1 VRTVNE
7 EVLKLKIEPPEHAEV
22 FWEDIHGMKFWKNQ
36 KNGYTVAAVHF
47 SADPEK
53 NSLDWFQEATRNLT
67 QDKIDQ
73 EYHIS
78 FESKAGKRVFPY
90 LAMNPGRWLVKP
102 REIKKN
108 ETIIASLDFGSR
120 NPTAILF
127 HAVDHRGRFHTFS
140 EFYKPSTPSEIARW
154 LKNHPYWTRCLK
166 VVADPSIFN
175 SNQHDLEGGAIK
187 SIASMLEEL
196 GIYNLEKGE
205 NDRIAGLQRMK
216 EMLRYQEAQNLE
228 PYWSISTDCPKLWWE
243 LCGLTYRENTDKQR
257 LTKNEEEDVV
267 KKDDHA
273 FDSARYALMSWNS
286 PSELPERKGTGTS
299 WTMKEIEEEID
310 DHYDREEALDR
321 LV

>member
-1 VRTVNE
+1 MNT
-7 EVLKLKIEPPEHAEV
+7 EVLKLKIDPPEHAEV
-22 FWEDIHGMKFWKNQ
+22 FWEDVHGMKFWKNQ

-53 NSLDWFQEATRNLT
+53 NSIEWFQDATRNLT

-90 LAMNPGRWLVKP
+90 LAMNPKRWLVPP
-102 REIKKN
+102 REIRKN

-120 NPTAILF
+120 NPTSILL

-154 LKNHPYWTRCLK
+154 LKNHPMWPKVLK

-175 SNQHDLEGGAIK
+175 SNQHDIEGGQIK
-187 SIASMLEEL
+187 SIADLLEDS

-205 NDRIAGLQRMK
+205 NDRLAGLQRVK
-216 EMLRYQEAQNLE
+216 EMLRYQDAQQLE
-228 PYWSISTDCPKLWWE
+228 PYATISTDCPKLWWE
-243 LCGLTYRENTDKQR
+243 LCGLTYKENTDRQR
-257 LTKNEEEDVV
+257 LTKNEDEDVV

-273 FDSARYALMSWNS
+273 YDSWRYGLMSWNT
-286 PSELPERKGTGTS
+286 PSEMPERPRNGRDITF
-299 WTMKEIEEEID
+299 KEIEEEID
-310 DHYDREEALDR
+310 EMYASEESIDR
-321 LV
+321 LL

>member
-1 VRTVNE
+1 VNQD
-7 EVLKLKIEPPEHAEV
+7 VLKLKIEPPEHAEV
-22 FWEDIHGMKFWKNQ
+22 FWDDIHGMRFWKNQ

-47 SADPEK
+47 SSDPEK
-53 NSLDWFQEATRNLT
+53 NSLEWFQDATKNLT

-90 LAMNPGRWLVKP
+90 LAMNPARWRVPP

-120 NPTAILF
+120 NPTAIYF
-127 HAVDHRGRFHTFS
+127 HAIDHRGRFHTFS

-154 LKNHPYWTRCLK
+154 LKNHPYWSRCLK

-175 SNQHDLEGGAIK
+175 ANQHDPEGGQIK
-187 SIASMLEEL
+187 SIANLLEDL
-196 GIYNLEKGE
+196 GIYNLERGE
-205 NDRIAGLQRMK
+205 NDRVAGLTRMK
-216 EMLRYQEAQNLE
+216 EMLRYQEAQYLE

-243 LCGLTYRENTDKQR
+243 LCGLTYKENTDKQR

-267 KKDDHA
+267 KKDDHG
-273 FDSARYALMSWNS
+273 FDSARYSLMSWNV
-286 PSELPERKGTGTS
+286 PSDLPERPRDGRTT
-299 WTMKEIEEEID
+299 TLRELEEEID
-310 DHYDREEALDR
+310 ERYAHEESLDR
-321 LV
+321 LL